1 MAAAG
6 LPGAAPAPTFAGMTQ
21 TAALP
26 ARGVIEIGGEDRVTF
41 LQGLVSNDVAAAA
54 PGRAVWT
61 ALLTPQGKW
70 LADFFILADGG
81 LAVSGLADGGPA
93 DDRPADG
100 GRLLLE
106 CERAQVAMLV
116 PRLARFRLRSKVTV
130 AARDD
135 LSVFVAWG
143 GPPPE
148 ADVAAPDPRLPDA
161 GWRMLSTAPLETNA
175 TAADWDLHRLRLG
188 LPDGSADLEAE
199 KTILLEAGFDELNGV
214 AWDKGCYMGQE
225 LTARTK
231 YRGLVK
237 RRLVPVTVD
246 GPLPTPGTPVL
257 RDGAEVGTMRSGRDA
272 LGLAVLRLEALRGDL
287 TCGEARLT
295 PHIPDWMRLPE
306 AVS

>member
-1 MAAAG
+1 
-6 LPGAAPAPTFAGMTQ
+6 MTQ

-41 LQGLVSNDVAAAA
+41 LQGLVSNDVATAA
-54 PGRAVWT
+54 PGKAVWT

-70 LADFFILADGG
+70 LADFFILAGG
-81 LAVSGLADGGPA
+81 AGLVEGAGSVESDS
-93 DDRPADG
+93 
-100 GRLLLE
+100 LLLD
-106 CERAQVAMLV
+106 CERAQMAMLI
-116 PRLARFRLRSKVTV
+116 PRLSRFRLRSKVTI

-135 LSVFVAWG
+135 LAVFVAWD
-143 GPPPE
+143 GPPPP
-148 ADVAAPDPRLPDA
+148 ADIAAPDPRLPDA
-161 GWRMLSTAPLETNA
+161 GCRLLSATPLITNA

-188 LPDGSADLEAE
+188 LPDGSADMEAE
-199 KTILLEAGFDELNGV
+199 KSVLLEAGFDELSGV

-246 GPLPTPGTPVL
+246 GPLPASGTPVL
-257 RDGAEVGTMRSGRDA
+257 RDGAEVGTMRSGVGRSGVGRSGLGPSDHEGPGRA
-272 LGLAVLRLEALRGDL
+272 GLGLAVLRLEALHSEL

-306 AVS
+306 PVQ